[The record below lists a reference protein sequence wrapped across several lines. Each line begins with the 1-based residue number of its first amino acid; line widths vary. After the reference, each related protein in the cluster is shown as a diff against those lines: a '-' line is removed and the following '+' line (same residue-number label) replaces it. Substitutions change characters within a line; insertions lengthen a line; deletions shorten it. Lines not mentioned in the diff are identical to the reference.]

1 MSREEIYRGF
11 LSVKGSSVRNFEG
24 GGGIPMETV
33 RVHLK
38 EITIP
43 FSFFSMA

>member
-24 GGGIPMETV
+24 GGIPMETV
-33 RVHLK
+33 RVHLN
-38 EITIP
+38 EAVIP
-43 FSFFSMA
+43 FSFVSMA